1 MKAVKPA
8 WGNLGRQ
15 KTANPEDGDSATDH
29 AMGMALPCL
38 PDGCRASTASSM
50 SDEPISIN

>member
-8 WGNLGRQ
+8 WGNLERQ
-15 KTANPEDGDSATDH
+15 KMATPEYGGSATDH
-29 AMGMALPCL
+29 VMGMALPCL

-50 SDEPISIN
+50 SDEPISTN

>member
-1 MKAVKPA
+1 MKAVKPG

-15 KTANPEDGDSATDH
+15 RTANPEDGGSATDH